1 MTGSPNRKDR
11 TRPVELLGL
20 AAAFGVF
27 VGLIT
32 LMASREPVLALIALA
47 VTFILAIV
55 VLATLNLT
63 VSVSDDER
71 NDLDEQDRGAGH

>member
-1 MTGSPNRKDR
+1 
-11 TRPVELLGL
+11 
-20 AAAFGVF
+20 
-27 VGLIT
+27 
-32 LMASREPVLALIALA
+32 

-71 NDLDEQDRGAGH
+71 SDLDEQDRGAGH

>member
-1 MTGSPNRKDR
+1 MTNSPNRKDR
-11 TRPVELLGL
+11 TRPLELLGL
-20 AAAFGVF
+20 AAGFGVF
-27 VGLIT
+27 VGLIS

-71 NDLDEQDRGAGH
+71 SDLDEQDRGAGH

>member
-1 MTGSPNRKDR
+1 MTNSPNRKDR
-11 TRPVELLGL
+11 TRPLELLGL
-20 AAAFGVF
+20 AAGFGVF

-32 LMASREPVLALIALA
+32 LMASREPLLALIALA

-71 NDLDEQDRGAGH
+71 SDLDEQDRGAGH

>member
-1 MTGSPNRKDR
+1 MTNSPNRKDR
-11 TRPVELLGL
+11 TRPLELLGL
-20 AAAFGVF
+20 AAGFGVF

-71 NDLDEQDRGAGH
+71 SDLDEQDRGAGH